1 MIIRN
6 PNRNRYV
13 NISKVPLEDRRL
25 SWKARGLHAFLMS
38 KPDNWDV
45 IVEYLVGQSEKDG
58 RDSVRGAL
66 KELEDAGYIARTKT
80 KNSQGK
86 YDGTDCEIFEEPH
99 VYPDETGDGFSNDGK
114 PGPGIP
120 EDGKSNTND
129 YLDIESN
136 EERSTVSSAKKDYTP
151 EFLEWWKI
159 YLKPVDKKKTF
170 GCWNATL
177 RERGGTVESLMLAT
191 SVFADEMLKE
201 GREKQFIMNSTTF
214 LGPGERWR
222 EYLPAVIDQ
231 ETLNQARCW
240 DLYDQYLAGG
250 DGVTTYSYPEPS
262 FPRPQNSEGNLLDG
276 EGRAYYRDP
285 MQPTKRRYFDDE

>member
-66 KELEDAGYIARTKT
+66 KELESAGYIARTKT
-80 KNSQGK
+80 KNDQGK

-99 VYPDETGDGFSNDGK
+99 VSPDETGDGFSDDGK

-120 EDGKSNTND
+120 EDGESHTND
-129 YLDIESN
+129 YLDIKSN
-136 EERSTVSSAKKDYTP
+136 EKVTDYTP
-151 EFLEWWKI
+151 EFEAWWKL
-159 YLKPVDKKKTF
+159 YPKPVDKRGTF

-177 RERGGTVESLMLAT
+177 RNRGGTVESIMNATTLFATQML
-191 SVFADEMLKE
+191 EE
-201 GREKQFIMNSTTF
+201 GREKRHILNSTTF

-222 EYLPAVIDQ
+222 EALPESFSPEVLERAK
-231 ETLNQARCW
+231 EW
-240 DLYDQYLAGG
+240 DRYDAIPNA
-250 DGVTTYSYPEPS
+250 YPSQPD
-262 FPRPQNSEGNLLDG
+262 FPRPQDSNGYLLDG
-276 EGRAYYRDP
+276 DGRSYYIDEHDFR
-285 MQPTKRRYFDDE
+285 RRYLDNE